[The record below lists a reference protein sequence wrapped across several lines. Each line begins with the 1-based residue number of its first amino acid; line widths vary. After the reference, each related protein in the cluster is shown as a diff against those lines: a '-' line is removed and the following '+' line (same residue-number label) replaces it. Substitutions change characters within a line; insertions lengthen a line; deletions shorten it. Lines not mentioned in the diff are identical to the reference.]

1 MSSRLTGAGYGLLAA
16 VIWGGFPVV
25 TRVGVAYSPL
35 DFYDVTF
42 IRFAVSGIVLLPVLL
57 RRGFGG
63 LSATP
68 IVLLI
73 AGIGAPYILAVAAGL
88 SRAAVGFF
96 ALTPGSMIT
105 LTALLSGIVMKER
118 LSLMQIVGITTVLLG
133 MGLAGS
139 SALSGGGPAAVAL
152 FLLGGL
158 LWAIYNV
165 TARRWS
171 VDALLATAIVSV
183 GSAAIYCPIYLATRG
198 IALVH
203 APLGAIALQAVY
215 QGVLVSI
222 LGLYF
227 FSRAVTILGPA
238 IGATFAALVPVLAT
252 IEAALLLGERP
263 HPLAQ
268 LGILIVTVGM
278 AISLLKPY
286 RITPRPAPVP
296 PPVAPPLQHVEQ
308 PQNSGVRSSLP
319 ADAAGE

>member
-1 MSSRLTGAGYGLLAA
+1 MSSRWTGAGFGLLAA
-16 VIWGGFPVV
+16 LIWGGFPVV
-25 TRVGVAYSPL
+25 TRLGVAHSPL
-35 DFYDVTF
+35 DSYDVTF
-42 IRFAVSGIVLLPVLL
+42 IRFVVSGVLLLPVLL
-57 RRGFGG
+57 RRGLGG
-63 LSATP
+63 LKATP

-96 ALTPGSMIT
+96 ALTPGSMIA
-105 LTALLSGIVMKER
+105 LTAILSRVVMKER
-118 LSLMQIVGITTVLLG
+118 LSIMQIVGITTVLLG
-133 MGLAGS
+133 MGLAAS
-139 SALSGGGPAAVAL
+139 NALSGSGGPAAVAL

-165 TARRWS
+165 TARRWA

-183 GSAAIYCPIYLATRG
+183 GSAVIYCPIYLATRG
-198 IALVH
+198 LALLH

-238 IGATFAALVPVLAT
+238 VGATFAALVPVLAT

-263 HPLAQ
+263 HPLA
-268 LGILIVTVGM
+268 LVGILIVTIGM

-286 RITPRPAPVP
+286 RSAPQSAPAPSQLGE
-296 PPVAPPLQHVEQ
+296 PLAQAEQ
-308 PQNSGVRSSLP
+308 P
-319 ADAAGE
+319 